1 MKKGYKK
8 DFQSWKGIVTLK
20 LLCCNIAAGRFDWK
34 KYCTPQPYCGQEI
47 CVIPLHCSYG
57 QIGYTVY
64 FPYSDMPEVE
74 YDWEMNKL
82 TIDKENWENYLPV
95 SYTHLRIFIPNGR
108 TQSLQMQESMFQKNT
123 AVSKL
128 P

>member
-34 KYCTPQPYCGQEI
+34 KYCTPQPYCGKEI

-74 YDWEMNKL
+74 YDL
-82 TIDKENWENYLPV
+82 
-95 SYTHLRIFIPNGR
+95 
-108 TQSLQMQESMFQKNT
+108 SLIHISNAGTCFRYAT
-123 AVSKL
+123 GGL
-128 P
+128 

>member
-20 LLCCNIAAGRFDWK
+20 LLCCNIVAGRFDWK
-34 KYCTPQPYCGQEI
+34 KYCCPQPYCGQEI

-64 FPYSDMPEVE
+64 FPYADMPEVE

-82 TIDKENWENYLPV
+82 TIDKENWENYLQ
-95 SYTHLRIFIPNGR
+95 N
-108 TQSLQMQESMFQKNT
+108 
-123 AVSKL
+123 
-128 P
+128 

>member
-34 KYCTPQPYCGQEI
+34 N
-47 CVIPLHCSYG
+47 CSYG

-82 TIDKENWENYLPV
+82 TIDKENWENYLQ
-95 SYTHLRIFIPNGR
+95 N
-108 TQSLQMQESMFQKNT
+108 
-123 AVSKL
+123 
-128 P
+128 

>member
-1 MKKGYKK
+1 MARMLYWYVAEDGFTTCQVNPKFIIIQHISMKKGYKK

-82 TIDKENWENYLPV
+82 TIDKENWENYLQ
-95 SYTHLRIFIPNGR
+95 N
-108 TQSLQMQESMFQKNT
+108 
-123 AVSKL
+123 
-128 P
+128 